1 MDSKG
6 LDGHEKKILYGLVS
20 FYVEG
25 GYKSPELMD
34 PETGGI
40 YENKL
45 ANRLGYPL
53 QDNQP
58 PAEFIAAAKI
68 LKEQG
73 YVRRLRRNT
82 EIETMGIWPT
92 PKGLE
97 EVECLSSQL
106 ALITA
111 LGAPM
116 PAGPVAESVS
126 RYNFFIAYATPDR
139 QQAKEL
145 SWFLQDRSCKVFL
158 DEEDLS
164 LGVSWPSTLPEAL
177 EASRVILVLV
187 SKHTNDAFYQKEEIV
202 RAIQLM
208 RDNPRTHTVIPVFL
222 DKQSQNAR
230 NMPCGLSSLQ
240 ARDATRSG
248 GLERIAAELDAW
260 IKRTEGVV

>member
-1 MDSKG
+1 MDSQG
-6 LDGHEKKILYGLVS
+6 SDGHEKKILYGLVS

-97 EVECLSSQL
+97 EVEC
-106 ALITA
+106 
-111 LGAPM
+111 
-116 PAGPVAESVS
+116 
-126 RYNFFIAYATPDR
+126 F
-139 QQAKEL
+139 
-145 SWFLQDRSCKVFL
+145 
-158 DEEDLS
+158 
-164 LGVSWPSTLPEAL
+164 
-177 EASRVILVLV
+177 
-187 SKHTNDAFYQKEEIV
+187 
-202 RAIQLM
+202 
-208 RDNPRTHTVIPVFL
+208 
-222 DKQSQNAR
+222 
-230 NMPCGLSSLQ
+230 
-240 ARDATRSG
+240 
-248 GLERIAAELDAW
+248 
-260 IKRTEGVV
+260 